1 MTAPDP
7 RRTKDLARI
16 HLAKKELDL
25 DDATYRSLLRST
37 TGKTSAGAL
46 GPGERW
52 KVLLQLGRMGAKSGA
67 PAGSEGGKPFPGK
80 PTMVPVESVALL
92 SKIEAFLA
100 EARRPWTYAHAMAKH
115 MFNQDQV
122 QHCEPEELRK
132 IVAALAIDAQRHGR
146 DTK

>member
-1 MTAPDP
+1 MSAPDP

-16 HLAKKELDL
+16 HLAKKELGL
-25 DDATYRSLLRST
+25 DEETYRSLLKTT
-37 TGKTSAGAL
+37 TGKDSASAM

-67 PAGSEGGKPFPGK
+67 PAGAESGKPYPGK
-80 PTMVPVESVALL
+80 PTMVPVEAVALI

-100 EARRPWTYAHAMAKH
+100 EAKRPWSYAHAMAKH

-122 QHCEPEELRK
+122 HHCDPDELRK
-132 IVAALAIDAQRHGR
+132 IVAALAIDAKRRG
-146 DTK
+146 